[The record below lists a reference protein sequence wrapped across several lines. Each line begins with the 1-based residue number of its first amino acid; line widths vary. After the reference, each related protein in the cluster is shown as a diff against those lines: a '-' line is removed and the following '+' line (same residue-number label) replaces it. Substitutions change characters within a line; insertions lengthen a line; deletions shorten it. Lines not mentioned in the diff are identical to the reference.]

1 MSLEITVEP
10 GIPKPEGL
18 TVALWIRTA
27 TEVWLDTLSLV
38 GLCPEGSELGS
49 KILVPLPVPLVGE
62 RRLEVLLRVGPVRPS
77 RVCCRAW
84 LAGASDPLVFLSPL
98 HCALAYPG
106 LPDDLAACLDEVSI
120 GHDEAAFQMFVGD
133 FCRDIEPGEVSPDE
147 LEQALRD
154 LMCDD

>member
-10 GIPKPEGL
+10 GIPGPEGL
-18 TVALWIRTA
+18 TVALWLRST
-27 TEVWLDTLSLV
+27 TRVCLDTVSLV
-38 GLCPEGSELGS
+38 GLCPEGSELGP
-49 KILVPLPVPLVGE
+49 KVLVPIPAPLQGE

-84 LAGASDPLVFLSPL
+84 LEGAADPLVFLSPL
-98 HCALAYPG
+98 HSVMAYPG

-120 GHDEAAFQMFVGD
+120 DHDEAAFQMFVGD
-133 FCRDIEPGEVSPDE
+133 FCRDLDPGDVPVDE